1 MIKSVSFRFP
11 CCFVSSL
18 PVFSIIRHL
27 IATTERRTPCRF
39 SVEKN
44 QNFGRQFRN
53 ESRQRNMM
61 EKSFAPERRF
71 IETPCAPCIVA
82 RLQGSRKGNASHL
95 GLPAF
100 HRCLSLQFIRD
111 LTPRPVNF
119 DNARCSFYA
128 CKKFLFFFPPSNFEF
143 HFTDTRSAGL

>member
-1 MIKSVSFRFP
+1 MIEVGLVSFPLLFRFFAP
-11 CCFVSSL
+11 GLFHY
-18 PVFSIIRHL
+18 PTFDRRH
-27 IATTERRTPCRF
+27 ERRTLCRF
-39 SVEKN
+39 PVEKN

-100 HRCLSLQFIRD
+100 HRCLSLYFIPD